1 MKNLDQHVQKV
12 WEEKSPAKKR
22 ELIKEMIEYSD
33 AKKDTKL
40 TYLNK
45 LNLIKPF
52 KLDVF
57 AVNYK
62 LAGEG
67 MKVI

>member
-12 WEEKSPAKKR
+12 WEERSPAKKR

-33 AKKDTKL
+33 AKNDTKL

-45 LNLIKPF
+45 LNHIKPF